1 MLVSRDVFQR
11 RAAPHFMLFSHI
23 LPDCGLTACPPIFM
37 CVEAHRKF
45 GSPAAT
51 AFPAIASQVAGCGF
65 KGCSGS
71 LVRPPSF
78 SDEDIM
84 TDGYRSSAP
93 PAFPP
98 LGGAGGSKGGV
109 DFGASPA
116 AAMIS
121 SKLRLSFRW
130 RSPAN
135 TFDNEED
142 STDYDDNEDVDG
154 SSPRVW

>member
-1 MLVSRDVFQR
+1 M
-11 RAAPHFMLFSHI
+11 
-23 LPDCGLTACPPIFM
+23 
-37 CVEAHRKF
+37 
-45 GSPAAT
+45 
-51 AFPAIASQVAGCGF
+51 ASQVAGCGF

-84 TDGYRSSAP
+84 ADGYRSSAP

-98 LGGAGGSKGGV
+98 LGGTRGSSAQGGSKRGADHGV
-109 DFGASPA
+109 SPA
-116 AAMIS
+116 AALS
-121 SKLRLSFRW
+121 SRLRLSFRW

-142 STDYDDNEDVDG
+142 STDYDDHEDADG
-154 SSPRVW
+154 SSPRLW